1 MEYGIWNMEWE
12 IPASANSFLA
22 SPVRHSKVTSSDAV
36 SLNEYLVL
44 RSAGISW
51 DPLRSPGISWDLL
64 NALRK
69 GIFFPLPV
77 FPDFCFQRNLGK
89 TGYDEIL
96 VFRAQLGRE
105 GRIFSDHKFCLDCFT
120 PCSSHTIFPRYKV
133 NVVLKQR
140 AFAHWRIRAG
150 TFPIPLEEK

>member
-12 IPASANSFLA
+12 IPAPANSFLA

-69 GIFFPLPV
+69 GTFFPPAC
-77 FPDFCFQRNLGK
+77 FPRFLLSEKLGK
-89 TGYDEIL
+89 NWL
-96 VFRAQLGRE
+96 
-105 GRIFSDHKFCLDCFT
+105 
-120 PCSSHTIFPRYKV
+120 
-133 NVVLKQR
+133 
-140 AFAHWRIRAG
+140 
-150 TFPIPLEEK
+150 